1 MAKQHTT
8 KLPPESQLL
17 SRDDF
22 KRFVFMR
29 AAGKCAFCDLPA
41 VDAHHVL
48 ERKLFP
54 ETGGYYLGNGAA
66 VCETHHWQ
74 CETTELSVEAVR
86 EAAGIQ
92 TPVLPGSFSQQA
104 VYDKWGNEVGADGL
118 RLAGPLA
125 GDVGMLRALTAGRVI
140 HQLITG
146 FSE

>member
-1 MAKQHTT
+1 MAKQTAT

-29 AAGKCAFCDLPA
+29 SGGTCVFCALPA

-54 ETGGYYLGNGAA
+54 DTGGYYLGNGAA

-74 CETTELSVEAVR
+74 CESTERSVEEVR
-86 EAAGIQ
+86 RAAGIEE
-92 TPVLPGSFSQQA
+92 PVLPPGFSQQA
-104 VYDKWGNEVGADGL
+104 VHDKWGNEVSVDGL
-118 RLAGPLA
+118 RRAGPLA
-125 GDVGMLRALTAGRVI
+125 GDVGMRRALTAGRVI
-140 HQLITG
+140 HLLISG
-146 FSE
+146 CS